1 MNTSNDSNF
10 IGYVAGSLRG
20 QGTRLEPDPSGADS
34 LYVSGYIPKPEFD
47 AATSIVTNGKITIP
61 EGQQAAS
68 DKRKD
73 SAL

>member
-1 MNTSNDSNF
+1 MDTSNDSSF
-10 IGYVAGSLRG
+10 IGYFAGSLRG
-20 QGTRLEPDPSGADS
+20 QGTRLEPDPSGAES

-47 AATSIVTNGKITIP
+47 AAKSIATNGRTTIP
-61 EGQQAAS
+61 GGLQAAS

>member
-1 MNTSNDSNF
+1 MDTSNDSNF
-10 IGYVAGSLRG
+10 IGYFAGSLRG
-20 QGTRLEPDPSGADS
+20 QRTRIKPDPSGADS